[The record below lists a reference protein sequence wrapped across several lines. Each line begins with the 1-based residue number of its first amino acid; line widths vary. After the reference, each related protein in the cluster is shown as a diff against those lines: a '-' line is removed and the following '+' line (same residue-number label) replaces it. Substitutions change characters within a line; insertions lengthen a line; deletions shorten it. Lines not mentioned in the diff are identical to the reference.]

1 MGLLSKATTL
11 LKEELQQTKKLSTAV
26 INPTV
31 VKSNITKPTT
41 SATTIRPMVT
51 PVATRTTTMPVS
63 KPASIKMPT
72 QTVVKPAVTQKP
84 AESTKPTTARPV
96 AQPTN
101 SQVRPVSQTSARLA
115 SARVRNNSINLNPN
129 RHTTGFIPVSNKPVH
144 PKTMRKTNANAY
156 MMANASGYGYFQ
168 GNNPRA
174 TMSQTV
180 TNGQPMM
187 STNQFNGRPNP
198 AQSSQGARPI
208 STQQSTSRPMTMGR
222 PATSSTITN
231 RSSTMPRPSVNTT
244 RRPATTMSR
253 PLTTMTRPTTNT
265 KPANNVRPQKK
276 GLKQLIAR
284 KVGQNRVV
292 ARKVDT
298 PKVFKLITA
307 VAMTFALQLGLMNA
321 IMTIDNTYTLPT
333 SISLE
338 NFYNPRI
345 EQVANNG
352 KVAPMKKQK
361 ANKVA
366 ETQKETQQVATQKQE
381 EKQAPKQAQQPEQ
394 KVVVAN
400 SAQNTVIE
408 KSIQE
413 FTQGLQ
419 FQFTQRDRE
428 VFAQMIYGEAGYGAD
443 PFEVAHVALNRLA
456 SGLFGDTLTEVI
468 TAKRQFA
475 GFNENHP
482 IDKNCLAIGN
492 QAIND
497 FIANGCK
504 PFCKYI
510 YFHTHKNKG
519 LDKKYN
525 RNVFK
530 EGLWWEAPILPDLP
544 GYSEE
549 YCPTALQ
556 QAERYYAQRKLRQTE
571 YHYTQHE
578 VKGELELTAH
588 DYTKLKRAVHNHTQ
602 HQKSNITE
610 IAMNR

>member
-31 VKSNITKPTT
+31 VKSNITKPAT
-41 SATTIRPMVT
+41 SATTIRPMAT
-51 PVATRTTTMPVS
+51 PVATRATTMPVS

-187 STNQFNGRPNP
+187 SANQFNGRPNP
-198 AQSSQGARPI
+198 AQSSQGTRPI

-222 PATSSTITN
+222 PATSSTMTN
-231 RSSTMPRPSVNTT
+231 RSSTMSRPSVNTT

-253 PLTTMTRPTTNT
+253 PLTTMTRPTTNV
-265 KPANNVRPQKK
+265 KPTNNVRPQKK

-408 KSIQE
+408 KSVQE
-413 FTQGLQ
+413 FTKGLQ
-419 FQFTQRDRE
+419 SQFTQRDRE
-428 VFAQMIYGEAGYGAD
+428 VFAKMIYGEAGRGVD
-443 PFEVAHVALNRLA
+443 PFEVGHVALNRLA
-456 SGLFGDTLTEVI
+456 SGRFGKTLTAVI
-468 TAKRQFA
+468 TAKRQFD
-475 GFNENHP
+475 GFSENHP
-482 IDKNCLAIGN
+482 IDKDCLAIAN
-492 QAIND
+492 ELIAEFEAND
-497 FIANGCK
+497 CK
-504 PFCKYI
+504 AFCDYY
-510 YFHTHKNKG
+510 YFYTHPQKHLG
-519 LDKKYN
+519 QKYN
-525 RNVFK
+525 RNIYMSGI
-530 EGLWWEAPILPDLP
+530 EWRPYAREN
-544 GYSEE
+544 YTET
-549 YCPTALQ
+549 YCSKATE
-556 QAERYYAQRKLRQTE
+556 QAGH
-571 YHYTQHE
+571 YH
-578 VKGELELTAH
+578 A
-588 DYTKLKRAVHNHTQ
+588 KRDN
-602 HQKSNITE
+602 QKATTPVV
-610 IAMNR
+610 AMSR